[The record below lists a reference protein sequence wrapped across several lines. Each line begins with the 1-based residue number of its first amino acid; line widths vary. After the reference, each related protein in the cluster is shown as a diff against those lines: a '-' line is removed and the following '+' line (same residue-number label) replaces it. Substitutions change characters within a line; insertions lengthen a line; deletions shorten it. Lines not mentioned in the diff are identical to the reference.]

1 MQFWSLR
8 AWNFISMIFVSVEAM
23 KNHEG
28 VKIVSDLERMFVL
41 YVVPGNVDGQY
52 STKNV
57 PIEQ

>member
-41 YVVPGNVDGQY
+41 YVVLGNVDGQY
-52 STKNV
+52 SIKKC
-57 PIEQ
+57 PH